1 MLLLTFNSCGIHN
14 DNLTQSI
21 NQLADLE
28 CRAINLREQRFSL
41 ANKLRFAEDSL
52 RLKNTSTGLEVNQNM
67 VALQLQKDSLLKNS
81 IALADSI
88 KIIMEDLFAKK
99 LTTDKSK
106 KEFNQELNKAL
117 IKKGCL
123 VNR

>member
-1 MLLLTFNSCGIHN
+1 MLLLTFNSCGLHN

-21 NQLADLE
+21 NQLANLE
-28 CRAINLREQRFSL
+28 CRAINLREKRFSL

-88 KIIMEDLFAKK
+88 KIIMDDLFAKK